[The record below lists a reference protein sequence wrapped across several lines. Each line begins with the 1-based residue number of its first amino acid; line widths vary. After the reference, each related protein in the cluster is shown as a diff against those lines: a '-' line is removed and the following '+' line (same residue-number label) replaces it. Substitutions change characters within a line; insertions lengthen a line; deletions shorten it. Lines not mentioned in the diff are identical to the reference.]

1 MTKILPTLA
10 GLVLLLPPCRAE
22 NPPRFSDETLSY
34 SVNWPSG
41 LSLGE
46 GRLVTRQIKG
56 GSDAGDRWEFQFSLD
71 AAIPG
76 FQVADRHRSLASAGL
91 CSIELEKE
99 ATHGKR
105 KSNERTVF
113 EPKRGIATRQTLD
126 GGGKSE
132 MEIPECPRDALAFL
146 YHVRRELASGRVPP
160 PQTIYFGAPYAVHFE
175 FGGRQTVN
183 VGGVQVEADRLVA
196 SIRGKASDVTV
207 ELFFALDGTHRP
219 VLVRVPLALG
229 TFSLELVR

>member
-1 MTKILPTLA
+1 MTKILPALA
-10 GLVLLLPPCRAE
+10 AILLLFPPGRAE
-22 NPPRFSDETLSY
+22 SQPRSADETLSY
-34 SVNWPSG
+34 NVNWPSG

-56 GSDAGDRWEFQFSLD
+56 TSDAGGRWEFEISLE
-71 AAIPG
+71 AAVPG
-76 FQVADRHRSLASAGL
+76 FQVIDRHRALASAGL

-105 KSNERTVF
+105 KTSERTVF
-113 EPKRGIATRQTLD
+113 EPQRGIATRQTLS

-132 MEIPECPRDALAFL
+132 MEIPECPRDALTFL
-146 YHVRRELASGRVPP
+146 HHVRRELASGRVPP
-160 PQTIYFGAPYAVHFE
+160 PQTIYFGAPYAVRFE
-175 FGGRQTVN
+175 YGGRQSLR
-183 VGGVQVEADRLVA
+183 VGEAQVEADRLVA

-207 ELFFALDGTHRP
+207 ELFFALDETRRP

-229 TFSLELVR
+229 TFSLELAR

>member
-1 MTKILPTLA
+1 MTRILLA
-10 GLVLLLPPCRAE
+10 LAVLVLLLPSGRAE
-22 NPPRFSDETLSY
+22 KPRRFSDETLSY

-46 GRLVTRQIKG
+46 GRLVTRQVKG
-56 GSDAGDRWEFQFSLD
+56 TSAAGDRWEFEFTLE

-76 FQVADRHRSLASAGL
+76 FQVIDHHRALASAVL

-105 KSNERTVF
+105 KTSERTVF
-113 EPKRGIATRQTLD
+113 EPQRGVASRQTLG

-132 MEIPECPRDALAFL
+132 MEIPECPRDALTFL
-146 YHVRRELASGRVPP
+146 HHVRRELASGRVPP
-160 PQTIYFGAPYAVHFE
+160 PQTIYFGAPYTVHFE
-175 FGGRQTVN
+175 YGGRQSLR
-183 VGGVQVEADRLVA
+183 VGAAQVEADRLVA

-207 ELFFALDGTHRP
+207 ELFFALDETRQP
-219 VLVRVPLALG
+219 VLVRVPMALG